1 MRHLF
6 FFTFYPLL
14 ITTSCNDSGGS
25 NYSVNNRPILT
36 TDSLFE
42 LDYKIDENF
51 VKINPPN
58 TSEFSLPDSSSKTEP
73 YQFGDFNAD
82 GKEDVMVYLGAC
94 GTGGC
99 MYGLFLNQF
108 ENYYKLVFYEYL
120 KGPEFVIEKN
130 GFWVIKSFEEVEAYD
145 PSQLY
150 VSIYKFNPKTYYY
163 TLDTLFISVDKLD
176 D

>member
-1 MRHLF
+1 MRYLF
-6 FFTFYPLL
+6 FFTFYLLL
-14 ITTSCNDSGGS
+14 ITTSCNHEGES
-25 NYSVNNRPILT
+25 NHSAKNKLVT
-36 TDSLFE
+36 ASDSLFK
-42 LDYKIDENF
+42 LDYKLEENL
-51 VKINPPN
+51 VKINPPH
-58 TSEFSLPDSSSKTEP
+58 TSEFYLPDSSSKIEP

-82 GKEDVMVYLGAC
+82 GKEDIMVYLGAC

-108 ENYYKLVFYEYL
+108 ENYYKLAFSDYL
-120 KGPEFVIEKN
+120 KGPEFVVDKN
-130 GFWVIKSFEEVEAYD
+130 GVWVIKSFEEVEPYD

-163 TLDTLFISVDKLD
+163 KLDTLFISIDELD